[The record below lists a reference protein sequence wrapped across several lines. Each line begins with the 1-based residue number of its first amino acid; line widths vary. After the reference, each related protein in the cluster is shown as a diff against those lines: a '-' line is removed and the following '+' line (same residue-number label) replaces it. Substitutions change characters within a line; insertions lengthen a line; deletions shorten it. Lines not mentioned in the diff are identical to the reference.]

1 MTKKKFWS
9 KDVNYLKTCGDYPKL
24 SDNRRIF
31 APSITKTKKR
41 DMKKLLFTIAMLLT
55 ISAASAQD
63 AADTTTTK
71 TATAQQQVIPM
82 NRTFSVG
89 GKALMCLRSKTATK
103 NDMKALTWTLSNDR
117 IADKNIVVLD
127 VKDARTDRTE
137 AHQLWDGVEV
147 YLTKDKKGSTMYTV
161 QDDMFSHL
169 RIVDIGGDTYVIMF
183 FSELLKK

>member
-1 MTKKKFWS
+1 
-9 KDVNYLKTCGDYPKL
+9 
-24 SDNRRIF
+24 
-31 APSITKTKKR
+31 
-41 DMKKLLFTIAMLLT
+41 MLLT
-55 ISAASAQD
+55 ISAANAQD

-71 TATAQQQVIPM
+71 TATTQKQVIPM

-89 GKALMCLRSKTATK
+89 GKAIMCLRSNTAMK

-127 VKDARTDRTE
+127 VKNIRTGRTE

-147 YLTKDKKGSTMYTV
+147 YLVRNKKGSTMYTV

-169 RIVDIGGDTYVIMF
+169 RIIDIGDDTYVILF
-183 FSELLKK
+183 YSELLKK